1 MNNQKPSLLKDSWIM
16 VKRSLLI
23 SSRNMEAV
31 AMAIIQPFL
40 MMILFSAIFGGI
52 ADMGDIGINY
62 LDFIVSGII
71 LQSVAQGTQ
80 FTSLSVSTDM
90 TRGIIDRFR
99 SMPISN
105 AAVLIGHATASVVKN
120 SITAA
125 ITLGTAI
132 LVGFRP
138 QAGFM
143 DWLIVIGIFM
153 LFIVAIT
160 WISILVGLLAKA
172 PESTI
177 GYMLPF
183 FILPFLSSGFA
194 PTETLHRALR
204 WFAQNQPMT
213 PIIDSTRA
221 LMLGWPTGNSI
232 WLAVAWCVGIT
243 VVAFAA
249 AVQVYKRKMI

>member
-1 MNNQKPSLLKDSWIM
+1 MNNQKPNLLKDSWIM
-16 VKRSLLI
+16 VKRCLLI
-23 SSRNMEAV
+23 SSRNIE
-31 AMAIIQPFL
+31 AMAMAVIQPFL
-40 MMILFSAIFGGI
+40 MMFLFSAVFGGI
-52 ADMGDIGINY
+52 ADMGSINY
-62 LDFIVSGII
+62 IDFIVSGII

-80 FTSLSVSTDM
+80 FTSISVSTDM
-90 TRGIIDRFR
+90 TKGIIDRFR
-99 SMPISN
+99 SMPVSN
-105 AAVLIGHATASVVKN
+105 AAVLIGHAAASIIKN
-120 SITAA
+120 SVTAA
-125 ITLGTAI
+125 IILGTAL

-138 QAGFM
+138 QGSFV
-143 DWLIVIGIFM
+143 DWLIVIGIFV

-160 WISILVGLLAKA
+160 WISILVGLLASA

-177 GYMLPF
+177 GYMFPF

-194 PTETLHRALR
+194 PTESLPRALR

-243 VVAFAA
+243 IAAFVA
-249 AVQVYKRKMI
+249 AVQVYKRKMV